1 MTKQISGTRF
11 NTNSFA
17 PIAVAT
23 RNGTDESLYH
33 GAGVVLGSNGSTT
46 ASIGDPELAI
56 HPRSSLKPF
65 QASAM
70 VRLGLKLPHRL
81 LAVVAASHSGEQQ
94 HLDAVSE
101 ILDQFGLSVDDF
113 LNTPDRPYGVD
124 AKHASIASGIDP
136 SKLQQNCS
144 GKHAGMLA
152 TCRVNAWA
160 LDSYLDPE
168 HPLQQAITQEIDRL
182 SGRAGGAVLDVGID
196 GCGAP
201 THVMALVDVARSL
214 STMLREG
221 SDVVEAMAT
230 SPLLVGGSD
239 RDVTL
244 WMQAVPG
251 LAAKEG
257 AAGVMVMGLPD
268 GRAAALKIAD
278 GSDLVRRAV
287 GVELLRMLD
296 VDVDGELS
304 PVRDAVAVQVLG
316 HGIPVGSLEPLRW

>member
-1 MTKQISGTRF
+1 
-11 NTNSFA
+11 
-17 PIAVAT
+17 
-23 RNGTDESLYH
+23 
-33 GAGVVLGSNGSTT
+33 
-46 ASIGDPELAI
+46 
-56 HPRSSLKPF
+56 
-65 QASAM
+65 
-70 VRLGLKLPHRL
+70 
-81 LAVVAASHSGEQQ
+81 
-94 HLDAVSE
+94 
-101 ILDQFGLSVDDF
+101 
-113 LNTPDRPYGVD
+113 
-124 AKHASIASGIDP
+124 
-136 SKLQQNCS
+136 
-144 GKHAGMLA
+144 
-152 TCRVNAWA
+152 
-160 LDSYLDPE
+160 
-168 HPLQQAITQEIDRL
+168 
-182 SGRAGGAVLDVGID
+182 
-196 GCGAP
+196 
-201 THVMALVDVARSL
+201 MALVDVARSL

-287 GVELLRMLD
+287 SVELLRMLD

-316 HGIPVGSLEPLRW
+316 HGTPVGSLEPLRW